1 MVAPTKLAS
10 RMPAK
15 KEIDPTNYSGRI
27 AARMRKLRTEK
38 GWTVADL
45 HERLNRVVPKEMK
58 IAGSTLH
65 GWDNGDR
72 KVDPDYYPAL
82 GEVFGLTVRAFLP
95 SE

>member
-1 MVAPTKLAS
+1 
-10 RMPAK
+10 MPAK
-15 KEIDPTNYSGRI
+15 KEIDATNYSGRI
-27 AARMRKLRTEK
+27 AARLRKLRTEK